1 MKNQISMITSNPIGA
16 VVGGVAFYYGAKKMG
31 NISNMYAL
39 LAIGAVGLEVIN
51 SYTSDG
57 HEYQIVISSD
67 VQETEW
73 QSTVP
78 SYQQDSTAENF
89 SSIKIYH
96 EVAGK

>member
-1 MKNQISMITSNPIGA
+1 MTPKARLHIYPHSGPTESAYI
-16 VVGGVAFYYGAKKMG
+16 VGEPA
-31 NISNMYAL
+31 AL
-39 LAIGAVGLEVIN
+39 LHLSEALRKAAIGAVGLEVIN